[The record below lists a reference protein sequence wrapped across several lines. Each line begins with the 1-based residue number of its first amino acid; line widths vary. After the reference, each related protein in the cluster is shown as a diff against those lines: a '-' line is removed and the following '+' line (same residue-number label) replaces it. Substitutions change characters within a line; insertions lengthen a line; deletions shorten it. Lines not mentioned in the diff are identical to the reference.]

1 MGTSE
6 LEFTDRYMKRR
17 EFLKVLRRG
26 LLLAV
31 VGNVIGSVKV
41 AGQANVRNVTGQQ
54 HLTLFLCGDVM
65 TGRGVDQIL
74 PSPGKPELHET
85 FVKNATEY
93 VRLAE
98 RENGPIPKP
107 VDYRYIWG
115 DALQVW
121 QTAKPDFGIANLET
135 SITISDDFWSDKSVH
150 YRMQPRNLS
159 CLTAAS
165 IDCYVLANNHVLDFG
180 YAGLTE
186 TLVSLRRAGLSVVG
200 AGETIDAAT
209 SPIRVSLQRKGN
221 VLVFGFADRSSGV
234 PENWRVGEYRAGVNL
249 LSDLSATTAR
259 RVAERIRKL
268 KKTDDTVIVSI
279 HWGSNWGYDVP
290 VEQRDFAHHLIDD
303 GGVDIVHGHSSHH
316 PKSIEFYRNK
326 AIIYGCGDFL
336 NDYEGIGGYK
346 HYRPWLSLMYL
357 VTLSLPSRKVENF
370 EIVPLSMKKMRLAHA
385 SAEDRRWLTDK
396 LNTVSADFSTG
407 FHISEHD
414 RLSVSA
420 TSS

>member
-1 MGTSE
+1 MATSE

-85 FVKNATEY
+85 FVKSATEY

-370 EIVPLSMKKMRLAHA
+370 EIVPLSIKKMRLAHA

-420 TSS
+420 TSY

>member
-6 LEFTDRYMKRR
+6 LGFTERYMKRR
-17 EFLKVLRRG
+17 EFLHVMHRG
-26 LLLAV
+26 LALAV
-31 VGNVIGSVKV
+31 GGNVIGSVKV
-41 AGQANVRNVTGQQ
+41 EGHANDRNMTGQH
-54 HLTLFLCGDVM
+54 HLTLFLSGDVM
-65 TGRGVDQIL
+65 MGRGVDQIL
-74 PSPGKPELHET
+74 PSPGKPELHEA

-107 VDYRYIWG
+107 VDYSYIWG
-115 DALQVW
+115 DALAVW

-135 SITISDDFWSDKSVH
+135 SVTVSDDFWPSKGIH
-150 YRMQPRNLS
+150 YRMQPRNLP

-165 IDCYVLANNHVLDFG
+165 IDCYVLANNHVLDFS

-200 AGETIDAAT
+200 AGENIDAAT
-209 SPIRVSLQRKGN
+209 SPIRIPLQHKGN

-234 PENWRVGEYRAGVNL
+234 PESWGAGEHRAGVNL
-249 LSDLSATTAR
+249 LSDLSASTAQ

-279 HWGSNWGYDVP
+279 HWGSNWGHDVP
-290 VEQRDFAHHLIDD
+290 VDQRNFAHHLIDD

-316 PKSIEFYRNK
+316 SKAIELYRGK

-336 NDYEGIGGYK
+336 NDYEGIGGYE

-357 VTLSLPSRKVENF
+357 VTLSLPSRKLENF
-370 EIVPLSMKKMRLAHA
+370 EIVPLSVRKMRLVHA
-385 SAEDRRWLTDK
+385 SAEDRRWLTDT
-396 LNTVSADFSTG
+396 LNTVSADFSTR
-407 FHISEHD
+407 FHIGEHD

-420 TSS
+420 AAR